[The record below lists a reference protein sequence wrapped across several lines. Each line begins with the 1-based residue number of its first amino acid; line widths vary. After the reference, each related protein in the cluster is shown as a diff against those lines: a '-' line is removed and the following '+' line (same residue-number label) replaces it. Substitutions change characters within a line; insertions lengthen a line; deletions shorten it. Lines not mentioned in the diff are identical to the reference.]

1 MGIPLIEIRV
11 DDYARCFLNQSRAAG
26 HYKLTGFL
34 YYSALKKTSRESG
47 GPVRI
52 RA

>member
-1 MGIPLIEIRV
+1 MGITLIEARV
-11 DDYARCFLNQSRAAG
+11 DNYAHRFLNQSRAAG
-26 HYKLTGFL
+26 HYKLAGFL

-47 GPVRI
+47 GPGRI